1 MAVERIHVTV
11 VDARSASQSVVELD
25 LPLGATVL
33 NAVERA
39 RLHESTV
46 VEDSAGAVYGVFGV
60 VVSAGS
66 LLKDGDRVEIY
77 RPLVNDP
84 KTIRRRRAGRLLGV

>member
-11 VDARSASQSVVELD
+11 VEARSAQQWIVELD

-39 RLHESTV
+39 RLHEATV
-46 VEDSAGAVYGVFGV
+46 AEDSAGATYGVFGIV
-60 VVSAGS
+60 VKPGS

-77 RPLVNDP
+77 RPLLNDP
-84 KTIRRRRAGRLLGV
+84 KTIRRRRASAKR

>member
-11 VDARSASQSVVELD
+11 VDARNTKQWVVELD

-39 RLHESTV
+39 RLHEAAV
-46 VEDSAGAVYGVFGV
+46 GEESAGAAYGVFGV
-60 VVSAGS
+60 VVNSGC

-77 RPLVNDP
+77 RPLLNDP
-84 KTIRRRRAGRLLGV
+84 KTIRRRRARAER